1 MKFGNV
7 SHTIIQLPQFFNS
20 EVRKLDT
27 FKVPHRHQYFR
38 YCDLEKSEK
47 DLNYNNNFRK
57 LLSWT
62 KKDRIHYNKPEIT
75 MKSTLTTTH
84 SQSKSVPTQVRNS
97 KESNSGIRLSKVN
110 FTNSLRK
117 TVEVILQRIRLS
129 KETKEFVKS
138 RTQNQEC
145 FKEQVLFHTY
155 DREELFQ
162 KTLKDKVL
170 SLSLISNKTKEQF
183 NRRHLVS
190 QTKKCFDR
198 DYNPTPNFKMTIKNS
213 NSMHNM
219 MNSSGLFMMNT
230 STRGKISLKNTFK
243 SVNQSM

>member
-20 EVRKLDT
+20 EIRKLDT
-27 FKVPHRHQYFR
+27 FKVPRRHQYFR

-57 LLSWT
+57 ILSWS

-84 SQSKSVPTQVRNS
+84 SQRKSVQTQIRNS
-97 KESNSGIRLSKVN
+97 NESNAIRLSKVN

-117 TVEVILQRIRLS
+117 TVDVILQRIRLS

-145 FKEQVLFHTY
+145 FKDQVLFQTY
-155 DREELFQ
+155 DREEMFQ

-170 SLSLISNKTKEQF
+170 SMSMISNKTKEQF
-183 NRRHLVS
+183 NRRHLAS

-219 MNSSGLFMMNT
+219 MDRSGILIMNSS
-230 STRGKISLKNTFK
+230 TRSKLKNTFK

>member
-20 EVRKLDT
+20 EIRKLDT
-27 FKVPHRHQYFR
+27 FKVPRRHQYFR

-57 LLSWT
+57 ILSWS
-62 KKDRIHYNKPEIT
+62 KKDRIHYTKPDIT

-84 SQSKSVPTQVRNS
+84 SQSKSVPTQIRNS
-97 KESNSGIRLSKVN
+97 NESNAIRLSKVKI
-110 FTNSLRK
+110 TNSLRK
-117 TVEVILQRIRLS
+117 TVDVILQGISLS

-138 RTQNQEC
+138 RTHNQEC
-145 FKEQVLFHTY
+145 FKDQVLFQTY
-155 DREELFQ
+155 DREEMFQ

-170 SLSLISNKTKEQF
+170 SLSMISNKTKEQF
-183 NRRHLVS
+183 NRRHLAS

-213 NSMHNM
+213 NSMRNM
-219 MNSSGLFMMNT
+219 MDRSGMVIMNSS
-230 STRGKISLKNTFK
+230 TRSKMSLKNTFK